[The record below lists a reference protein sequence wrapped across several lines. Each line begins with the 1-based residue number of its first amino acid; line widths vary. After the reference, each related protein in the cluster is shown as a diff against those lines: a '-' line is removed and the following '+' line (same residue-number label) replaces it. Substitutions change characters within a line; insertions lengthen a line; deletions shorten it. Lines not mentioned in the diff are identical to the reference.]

1 MSMEIR
7 AMAPDDWPRVADI
20 YTQGI
25 KTGIATF
32 TTQCPSYESWDAAHL
47 PHARLVAVLDGKIVG
62 WAALS
67 PVSQRAVYAGVAEVS
82 IYVDATCKGQ
92 GIGTRLLR
100 ALCEQSEAEGIWTL
114 QSTILTINE
123 TSLRL
128 HKRCGFRTV
137 GVRERL
143 ARDRDGVWRDV
154 YLLERRSNLV

>member
-7 AMAPDDWPRVADI
+7 AMTPADWPRVADV

-32 TTQCPSYESWDAAHL
+32 TTQCPPYESWDAAHL
-47 PHARLVAVLDGKIVG
+47 PHSRLVAVLEGETVG

-67 PVSQRAVYAGVAEVS
+67 PVSQRAAYAGVAEVS
-82 IYVDATCKGQ
+82 IYVDAACKGR
-92 GIGTRLLR
+92 GVGTRLLR
-100 ALCEQSEAEGIWTL
+100 ALCERSVAEGIWTL
-114 QSTILTINE
+114 QSTVLTINE

-143 ARDRDGVWRDV
+143 ARDHNGVWRDV
-154 YLLERRSNLV
+154 YLLERRVP